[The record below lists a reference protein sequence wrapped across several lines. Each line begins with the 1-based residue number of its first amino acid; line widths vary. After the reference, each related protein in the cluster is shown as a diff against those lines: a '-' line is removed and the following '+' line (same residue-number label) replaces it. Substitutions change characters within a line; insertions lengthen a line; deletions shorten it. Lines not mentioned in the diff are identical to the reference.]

1 MPGTLEKLLNSFR
14 LHLLLFAKSEYM
26 DMKVYLILG
35 FSNFVALPNCR
46 PVLPLYEF
54 RGHLLLLVYLNLF
67 SVVLLSE

>member
-1 MPGTLEKLLNSFR
+1 MPGTLEKLLNSVR

-26 DMKVYLILG
+26 DMKVYFVLG
-35 FSNFVALPNCR
+35 FSNFVALLNCL

-54 RGHLLLLVYLNLF
+54 QGHLLHLVYLNLF

>member
-26 DMKVYLILG
+26 DLKVYLVLG
-35 FSNFVALPNCR
+35 FSNFVALPNCL